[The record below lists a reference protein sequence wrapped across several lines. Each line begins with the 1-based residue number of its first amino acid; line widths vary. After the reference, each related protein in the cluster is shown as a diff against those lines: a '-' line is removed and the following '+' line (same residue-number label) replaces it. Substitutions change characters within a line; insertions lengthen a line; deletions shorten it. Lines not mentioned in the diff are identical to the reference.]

1 MIPRQGKIPD
11 LGGVVRVIF
20 YYWRL
25 RKRWVS
31 ASKIHFNKIKFYG
44 RVMNAKT
51 ANYVI
56 ILAGVILLLVGI
68 MNQVQVYSIWNY
80 ISVIAGIIVIFLGIW
95 GLKSLSWV
103 ARHT

>member
-1 MIPRQGKIPD
+1 MNYNDTPD
-11 LGGVVRVIF
+11 LGGGVKVIF

-25 RKRWVS
+25 RKPGYRHR
-31 ASKIHFNKIKFYG
+31 KYILNKIKLYG